1 MSKKYADFMLVGLY
15 NYIIKDFKV
24 FAYNIDNTNKT

>member
-15 NYIIKDFKV
+15 NDIFKGFKV
-24 FAYNIDNTNKT
+24 FIYNIDKNK